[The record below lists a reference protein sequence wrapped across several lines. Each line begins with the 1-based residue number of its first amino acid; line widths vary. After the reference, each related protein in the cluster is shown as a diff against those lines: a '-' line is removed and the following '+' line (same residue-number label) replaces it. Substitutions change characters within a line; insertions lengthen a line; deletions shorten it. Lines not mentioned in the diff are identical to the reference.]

1 MNNKDIHEM
10 YCAMFNEGIIPL
22 WFDTLENRASFFE
35 LTRMGI
41 DAKLEFYN
49 YYINRK
55 HIDENILK

>member
-35 LTRMGI
+35 LTRRR
-41 DAKLEFYN
+41 KKF
-49 YYINRK
+49 INSWNSEK
-55 HIDENILK
+55 I